1 MSVHVRHRFTEAPML
16 ETTRLRLR
24 AHQPGDLSA
33 YVAMWSDPDVVR
45 YTIGEPLPPQ
55 RTWMRLL
62 GHRGH
67 WSVLGFG
74 YWAVEEKETGRYIG
88 ELGFGH
94 FKRDL
99 HASVDTVP
107 ELGWALVLSAHG
119 KGYATEALR
128 AVVAWGEAHFE
139 SDRTVC
145 IIDPGNHVSARV
157 ADKLGFREYT
167 RVANMEGHTKILRE
181 RYRGG
186 RQPETGQ
193 K

>member
-1 MSVHVRHRFTEAPML
+1 MSIDVRNRFTEAPLL
-16 ETTRLRLR
+16 ETARLKLR
-24 AHQPGDLSA
+24 AHQPDDLSA

-74 YWAVEEKETGRYIG
+74 YWAVEEKQTGRYIG

-99 HASVDTVP
+99 HESVDNVP
-107 ELGWALVLSAHG
+107 ELGWALVPSAHG

-128 AVVAWGEAHFE
+128 AVVAWGEVHFE

-145 IIDPGNHVSARV
+145 IIDPDNLASARV
-157 ADKLGFREYT
+157 ADKLGYREYT
-167 RVANMEGHTKILRE
+167 RVSNMEGPAKILRE
-181 RYRGG
+181 RSR
-186 RQPETGQ
+186 R
-193 K
+193 

>member
-1 MSVHVRHRFTEAPML
+1 
-16 ETTRLRLR
+16 
-24 AHQPGDLSA
+24 
-33 YVAMWSDPDVVR
+33 MWSDPDVVR

-74 YWAVEEKETGRYIG
+74 YWAVEEKETGCYIG

-193 K
+193 KQGSEYTFGHKR